1 MARVRLDRLLGH
13 MGFGSRRELRGLL
26 KAGRVTVD
34 GAVITDPRTLVDPGE
49 SAIEVD
55 GEPVRFRRHFHVLL
69 HKPSG
74 VITATADPRQPTVM
88 DALPEE
94 LRRGD
99 LVPVGRLDKDT
110 EGLLLLTTD
119 GTLAHR
125 LLSPRW
131 HQPKRYLA
139 RVDLPLEPA
148 DQEAFAAGVALRDG
162 YVTLP
167 ARLEIVGPQEGMVT
181 IHEGKY
187 HQVRRMF
194 AARGKR
200 VVYLKRV
207 AMGPL
212 SLGDLPRGAARPL
225 TEEEVAAL
233 YRSASLPNPDE
244 DDASPLARPPGV

>member
-1 MARVRLDRLLGH
+1 MGKVRLDRLLGH
-13 MGFGSRRELRGLL
+13 MGLGSRKELKALFR
-26 KAGRVTVD
+26 AGRVTVD
-34 GAVITDPRTLVDPGE
+34 GRPVADAGTLVDP
-49 SAIEVD
+49 ATAAVAVD
-55 GEPVRFRRHFHVLL
+55 GAPVTFQRHFHVLL

-74 VITATADPRQPTVM
+74 VITATEDPRQSTVM
-88 DALPEE
+88 DVLPEE
-94 LRRGD
+94 LRRRD
-99 LVPVGRLDKDT
+99 LFPVGRLDKDT

-139 RVDLPLEPA
+139 QVDAPLEPA
-148 DQEAFAAGVALRDG
+148 DVEAFAAGVALEDG
-162 YVTLP
+162 YVTMP
-167 ARLEIVGPQEGMVT
+167 GRLEITGPQEGVVT

-200 VVYLKRV
+200 VVYLKRLS
-207 AMGPL
+207 MGPL
-212 SLGDLPRGAARPL
+212 TLGDLPRGAARPL

-233 YRSASLPNPDE
+233 YESASLP
-244 DDASPLARPPGV
+244 PPEL

>member
-1 MARVRLDRLLGH
+1 MGRVRLDRLLAH
-13 MGFGSRRELRGLL
+13 MGFGSRKEIRALL

-34 GAVITDPRTLVDPGE
+34 GAVVTDPGAQVDPR
-49 SAIEVD
+49 AQAVAVD
-55 GEPVRFRRHFHVLL
+55 GGPVRFQQHFHVLL

-74 VITATADPRQPTVM
+74 VITATADSRQATVM
-88 DALPEE
+88 DVLPEE

-119 GTLAHR
+119 GALAHR
-125 LLSPRW
+125 LLAPRW
-131 HQPKRYLA
+131 HQPKQYLA

-148 DQEAFAAGVALRDG
+148 DQEAFARGIALQDG

-167 ARLEIVGPQEGMVT
+167 ARLEITGLQEGLVT

-200 VVYLKRV
+200 VVYLKRI

-212 SLGDLPRGAARPL
+212 RLGDLPRGAARPL
-225 TEEEVAAL
+225 TAEEVAAL
-233 YRSASLPNPDE
+233 YASARLPNPDSP
-244 DDASPLARPPGV
+244 DDALARPPGV

>member
-1 MARVRLDRLLGH
+1 MGRLRLDRLLGH
-13 MGFGSRRELRGLL
+13 MGFGSRKEIRALL

-34 GAVITDPRTLVDPGE
+34 GAVVTDPGLLVDPQG
-49 SAIEVD
+49 SAVAVD
-55 GEPVRFRRHFHVLL
+55 GRPVGFRRHFHVLL

-74 VITATADPRQPTVM
+74 VITATEDPRQPTVM
-88 DALPEE
+88 DVLPEA
-94 LRRGD
+94 LRRRD

-139 RVDLPLEPA
+139 RVDRPLEPA
-148 DQEAFAAGVALRDG
+148 DQEAFAGGVALEDG

-167 ARLEIVGPQEGMVT
+167 ARLEILSPHEGVVT
-181 IHEGKY
+181 VYEGKY

-200 VVYLKRV
+200 VLYLKRLS
-207 AMGPL
+207 MGPL
-212 SLGDLPRGAARPL
+212 SLGDLPRGAARWL
-225 TEEEVAAL
+225 TPDEVAAL

-244 DDASPLARPPGV
+244 PDIPLAGPPGT